1 MVADGYFLEQVITG
15 DLRDKHGFHDLEES
29 QQKKKKKAS
38 PQPSNSMLSS
48 QQRN

>member
-1 MVADGYFLEQVITG
+1 MVADGYFLEQVITD

-29 QQKKKKKAS
+29 QKNKTAS
-38 PQPSNSMLSS
+38 PQLPYSMLSS